1 MRFLWKGAD
10 EQFMNGDNI
19 YTRTFVFSRTQRD
32 EIFDIERKAGNQT
45 PKLGQVIVNGVPKQY
60 TEILPPGRESRY
72 SDARILI
79 KGDMR
84 KIKFK
89 TREDLE

>member
-1 MRFLWKGAD
+1 MS
-10 EQFMNGDNI
+10 GDNL
-19 YTRTFVFSRTQRD
+19 YTRTFVFSRAQRD
-32 EIFDIERKAGNQT
+32 EIFEIEKKAGNRT
-45 PKLGQVIVNGVPKQY
+45 PKLGQVIVNGVPHQY
-60 TEILPPGRESRY
+60 TEILPPGRDSRY